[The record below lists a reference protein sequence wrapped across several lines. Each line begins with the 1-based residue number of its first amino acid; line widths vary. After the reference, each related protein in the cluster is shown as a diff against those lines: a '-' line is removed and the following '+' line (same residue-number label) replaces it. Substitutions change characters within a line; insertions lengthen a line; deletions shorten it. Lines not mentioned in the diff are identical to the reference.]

1 MGRASTTMAVTSTV
15 FGLAFKPLSTKS
27 SSASRYKTFSMVLWL
42 MADHMLALER
52 PIQDLDPQISTMSA
66 FHVSF
71 TPSAIKQ
78 LQAIMARK
86 GQPGQFFR
94 VGVKGGGCS
103 GFEYVLKLDEVA
115 TPFDI
120 CIELEGVPIVGDSKS
135 AKLLQGTVVDFTG
148 NLIGGGFV
156 FDNPNAARSCGCG
169 TSFTPK
175 TPD

>member
-1 MGRASTTMAVTSTV
+1 MM
-15 FGLAFKPLSTKS
+15 
-27 SSASRYKTFSMVLWL
+27 
-42 MADHMLALER
+42 
-52 PIQDLDPQISTMSA
+52 STMPA

-115 TPFDI
+115 TPFDV
-120 CIELEGVPIVGDSKS
+120 CVELEGVPIVGDSKS

-175 TPD
+175 APN